1 MLTGRVRLEPMERIE
16 RSSVA
21 YHATALP
28 LSYIGLEPEGVIETP
43 TSALRV
49 RRSST

>member
-1 MLTGRVRLEPMERIE
+1 
-16 RSSVA
+16 
-21 YHATALP
+21 